1 VEANRIK
8 LHGKNVPNS
17 SDKKVVL
24 KKDQTNRFLHLV
36 SHSQVASW
44 LKKQI
49 FLKFRAQAQQ
59 NFTPP
64 KFHFILGLL
73 GGMYNPQL
81 LCNGEETLGLVEC
94 LKNAFIIKSKV

>member
-1 VEANRIK
+1 MEANGIK
-8 LHGKNVPNS
+8 LPGKNVPNS

-24 KKDQTNRFLHLV
+24 KKDQTNNFLHLV
-36 SHSQVASW
+36 SHSRVASW

-49 FLKFRAQAQQ
+49 FLKFRAQAKQ

-81 LCNGEETLGLVEC
+81 LCNGGENSGSSGVSQEC
-94 LKNAFIIKSKV
+94 VHHKK

>member
-8 LHGKNVPNS
+8 LPGKSVPNS

-24 KKDQTNRFLHLV
+24 KQEQTNGFLHLV
-36 SHSQVASW
+36 SQSQVASW
-44 LKKQI
+44 FKKQI
-49 FLKFRAQAQQ
+49 FLKFMGQAQQ

-81 LCNGEETLGLVEC
+81 FYAMGRKLWV
-94 LKNAFIIKSKV
+94 

>member
-1 VEANRIK
+1 VEGNRIK
-8 LHGKNVPNS
+8 LLSKNVPNS
-17 SDKKVVL
+17 SDKKVVS
-24 KKDQTNRFLHLV
+24 KKEQTNSFLHLV

-59 NFTPP
+59 NFTLP

-73 GGMYNPQL
+73 GGMLQPTAFMQWGEDSGS
-81 LCNGEETLGLVEC
+81 NGVSQEC
-94 LKNAFIIKSKV
+94 VHHKK